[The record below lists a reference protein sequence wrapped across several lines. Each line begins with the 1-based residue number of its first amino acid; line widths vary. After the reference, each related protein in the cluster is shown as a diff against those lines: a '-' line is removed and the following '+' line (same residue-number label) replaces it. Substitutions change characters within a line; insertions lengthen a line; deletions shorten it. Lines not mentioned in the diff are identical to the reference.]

1 MGTTN
6 EAIKYQNSNAKTWSV
21 YMNKSKYFSKYF
33 ETVGQKLNSIDSA
46 KLEKAASMVWTA
58 HQSGKKLIVVGNGG
72 SAAMAS
78 HVAVDFTKAAGIRAI
93 NFNEADLITCFAND
107 YGYEYW
113 VAKAL
118 EAYADLGDLAIL
130 ISSSGKSLNIVK
142 GAEKAKNM
150 GVSVITV
157 SGFLSDNPLQKLGDL
172 NLWADS
178 SEYNIVE
185 MTHHV
190 WLVAIIDYLIETKK
204 LTQ

>member
-1 MGTTN
+1 
-6 EAIKYQNSNAKTWSV
+6 
-21 YMNKSKYFSKYF
+21 MNTSKYFSKYF

-46 KLEKAASMVWTA
+46 QLEQAASMVWTA
-58 HQSGKKLIVVGNGG
+58 HQSGKKIIVVGNGG

-142 GAEKAKNM
+142 GAEKAKKI

-157 SGFLSDNPLQKLGDL
+157 SGFLSANPLRKLGDL
-172 NLWADS
+172 NLWVDS
-178 SEYNIVE
+178 TEYNIVE

-190 WLVAIIDYLIETKK
+190 WLVAVIDYLIETKEIK
-204 LTQ
+204 E